1 MEHSLHH
8 LVMVWEDA
16 FLKALDFFE
25 RNNKVI
31 LVDPD
36 ADRLSF
42 TEVCS
47 PSCLMT
53 MFWSFTLIVVSLAS
67 TEAGVLLLLVS
78 AI

>member
-1 MEHSLHH
+1 MEYSLHH

-36 ADRLSF
+36 ADRLSVF
-42 TEVCS
+42 
-47 PSCLMT
+47 
-53 MFWSFTLIVVSLAS
+53 SLCPLCIIRFLWGYR
-67 TEAGVLLLLVS
+67 AGWTWPHCRWARS
-78 AI
+78 GATPCPAR

>member
-36 ADRLSF
+36 ADRLSVF
-42 TEVCS
+42 
-47 PSCLMT
+47 
-53 MFWSFTLIVVSLAS
+53 SLCPLCIIRFLW
-67 TEAGVLLLLVS
+67 GYR
-78 AI
+78 